1 MGFVLL
7 ESLEN
12 QNKNKKLQT
21 SFISNMNLTRKA
33 EEKFAQFAWKS
44 AHAGFTRMAQGG
56 PLSFHQGASRECHP
70 SCRLQSRQNEKNEPA
85 EGLAAWIVSHSR
97 FQILSSWTHVR
108 ETRCTVGCYWLENI
122 QICPRKSW
130 EGSSKEVTWLIAQ
143 LKCLY
148 TNECSI
154 GNGVRSCSAVT

>member
-7 ESLEN
+7 ESLKN

-85 EGLAAWIVSHSR
+85 EGLAAWMVSHSR

-122 QICPRKSW
+122 QICPRKNLRGLLQRGNTADSPT
-130 EGSSKEVTWLIAQ
+130 EVPLHQ
-143 LKCLY
+143 
-148 TNECSI
+148 
-154 GNGVRSCSAVT
+154 